1 MPKKAPPARRIKRN
15 TEHSRFV
22 MDHLHDEWIWG
33 DVPPHN
39 GEGKLYSNEK
49 LEIRN
54 QKWWRRLRRKYK
66 QYLRVAC
73 QSQIISDR
81 ALLISGETLP
91 ASSHSSLLF
100 SSFFPP
106 AKIPASCSLLTRIS
120 LGFAPSAGPTM
131 PRRSMV
137 SMRRPARV

>member
-22 MDHLHDEWIWG
+22 MDHPHDEWIGG
-33 DVPPHN
+33 DVPPHD

-49 LEIRN
+49 LKIRN
-54 QKWWRRLRRKYK
+54 QKWQRRLRRKYK
-66 QYLRVAC
+66 QYLKVAF
-73 QSQIISDR
+73 QSQITRNR
-81 ALLISGETLP
+81 ALLISGETLA
-91 ASSHSSLLF
+91 ASSHSSLF

>member
-22 MDHLHDEWIWG
+22 MDHLHDEWIG
-33 DVPPHN
+33 GRAPHD

-49 LEIRN
+49 LKIRN
-54 QKWWRRLRRKYK
+54 QKWQRRLRRKYK

-91 ASSHSSLLF
+91 ASSHSSLF

-106 AKIPASCSLLTRIS
+106 VKIPASCSLLTRIS
-120 LGFAPSAGPTM
+120 LGFAPSAGPTI